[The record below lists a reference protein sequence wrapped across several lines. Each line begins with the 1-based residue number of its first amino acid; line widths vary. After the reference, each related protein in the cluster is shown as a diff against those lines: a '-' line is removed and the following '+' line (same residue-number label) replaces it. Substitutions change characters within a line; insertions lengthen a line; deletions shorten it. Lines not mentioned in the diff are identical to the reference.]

1 MNLLSRVW
9 RSSLGKKYLMAISG
23 VVLFLFLVG
32 HMVGNLLLFLG
43 REDINRYAEFLHGA
57 KEVLWV
63 VRLGLLA
70 MAVIHVATAV
80 SVWLENKA
88 ARPVAYENPD
98 PVVASYA
105 SRSMLMSGLIVASFI
120 IYHLLHYT
128 VKVPAVNLT
137 GVDFA
142 TLQEN
147 LRDGTQR
154 SDVHAMLLRGFS
166 NPAVALF
173 YVLGMGLL
181 CLHLSHG
188 ASAMFQSLGARS
200 EAYRAFFDKFALAV
214 AVVLFLGFT
223 AVPLGVLFGLVK

>member
-23 VVLFLFLVG
+23 LVLFLFLVG

-43 REDINRYAEFLHGA
+43 REDINRYAEFLQST
-57 KEVLWV
+57 KEVLWTVRV
-63 VRLGLLA
+63 VLLA
-70 MAVIHVATAV
+70 SVAIHVAAAV
-80 SVWLENKA
+80 SLWLENKA

-98 PVVASYA
+98 PVAASYA
-105 SRSMLMSGLIVASFI
+105 SRTMLMSGLIVASFI

-137 GVDFA
+137 GADFG
-142 TLQEN
+142 TLQET
-147 LRDGTQR
+147 LRDGSQR
-154 SDVHAMLLRGFS
+154 ADVHAMMLKGFS
-166 NPAVALF
+166 NPVVALF
-173 YVLGMGLL
+173 YVVGMGLL

-200 EAYRAFFDKFALAV
+200 DAYRAFFDKLALAV
-214 AVVLFLGFT
+214 AAIFFLGFS
-223 AVPLGVLFGLVK
+223 AVPLAVLLGLVK